1 MICCERGW
9 HIVRMW
15 AVLLVLWC
23 GGASQACAQQEEKH
37 PAETQDTIPAAQ
49 VKRERKTASG
59 HARKKKIEEVKDSI
73 AERTRQQADSIMA
86 ARKAAEGDSLVL
98 DSAMLKAA
106 GDSLSPDTA
115 SLKAMADSLSLD
127 SARLAVL
134 SDSLLQAVL
143 AKRRQKAFRPDP
155 IRSMWLGLVFPGG
168 GQIYNR
174 KYWKLPIFYGGFL
187 GCAYALTWNGQM
199 LRDYSQAY
207 LDIMDDDPNT
217 KSYEQ
222 MLPLGYDISGKE
234 ERFKEI
240 FKNKKNYFRKYRDM
254 SIFAFAGVYL
264 LAVIDAYVDA
274 ELSSFDI
281 SHDLSLRLE
290 PTLLVPGG
298 TGMRHLQAAPGIQCS
313 ITF

>member
-1 MICCERGW
+1 MGIW
-9 HIVRMW
+9 LL
-15 AVLLVLWC
+15 LLVLWC
-23 GGASQACAQQEEKH
+23 TGASQACAQQEEKH

-49 VKRERKTASG
+49 MKRDRKTASG
-59 HARKKKIEEVKDSI
+59 HARKKRIEEVKDSI
-73 AERTRQQADSIMA
+73 AERTRQQADSILA
-86 ARKAAEGDSLVL
+86 AKKAAKGDTLALDSVLPEAKGDTLVL
-98 DSAMLKAA
+98 DSVQLKA
-106 GDSLSPDTA
+106 LT
-115 SLKAMADSLSLD
+115 DSLSLD
-127 SARLAVL
+127 STRHSAL

-143 AKRRQKAFRPDP
+143 AKRKQQAFRPDP

-281 SHDLSLRLE
+281 SPDLSMRLE
-290 PTLLVPGG
+290 PTLLAPCG

-313 ITF
+313 LTF

>member
-1 MICCERGW
+1 MGIW
-9 HIVRMW
+9 LL
-15 AVLLVLWC
+15 LLVLWC
-23 GGASQACAQQEEKH
+23 TGASQACAQQEEKH

-49 VKRERKTASG
+49 MKRDRKTASG
-59 HARKKKIEEVKDSI
+59 HARKKRIEEVKDSI
-73 AERTRQQADSIMA
+73 AERTRQQADSILA
-86 ARKAAEGDSLVL
+86 AKKAAKGDTLAL
-98 DSAMLKAA
+98 DSVQ
-106 GDSLSPDTA
+106 
-115 SLKAMADSLSLD
+115 LKAMADSLSLD
-127 SARLAVL
+127 STRLSAL

-143 AKRRQKAFRPDP
+143 AKRKQQAFRPDP

-217 KSYEQ
+217 KSFEQ

-281 SHDLSLRLE
+281 SPDLSMRLE
-290 PTLLVPGG
+290 PTLLAPCG

-313 ITF
+313 LTF

>member
-1 MICCERGW
+1 MGIW
-9 HIVRMW
+9 LL
-15 AVLLVLWC
+15 LLVLWC
-23 GGASQACAQQEEKH
+23 TGASQACAQQEEKH

-49 VKRERKTASG
+49 MKRDRKTASG
-59 HARKKKIEEVKDSI
+59 HARKKRIEEVKDSI
-73 AERTRQQADSIMA
+73 AERTRQQADSILA
-86 ARKAAEGDSLVL
+86 ANKAAKGDTLVL
-98 DSAMLKAA
+98 DSVQ
-106 GDSLSPDTA
+106 
-115 SLKAMADSLSLD
+115 LKAMADSLSLD
-127 SARLAVL
+127 STRLSAL

-143 AKRRQKAFRPDP
+143 AKRKQQAFRPDP

-281 SHDLSLRLE
+281 SPDLSMRLE
-290 PTLLVPGG
+290 PTLLAPCG

-313 ITF
+313 LTF

>member
-1 MICCERGW
+1 MGIW
-9 HIVRMW
+9 LL
-15 AVLLVLWC
+15 LLVLWC
-23 GGASQACAQQEEKH
+23 TGASQACAQQEEKH

-49 VKRERKTASG
+49 MKRDRKTASG
-59 HARKKKIEEVKDSI
+59 HARKKRIEEVKDSI
-73 AERTRQQADSIMA
+73 AERTRQQADSILA
-86 ARKAAEGDSLVL
+86 AKKAAKGDTLAL
-98 DSAMLKAA
+98 DSVQ
-106 GDSLSPDTA
+106 
-115 SLKAMADSLSLD
+115 LKAMADSLSLD
-127 SARLAVL
+127 STRLSAL

-143 AKRRQKAFRPDP
+143 AKRKQQAFHPDP

-281 SHDLSLRLE
+281 SPDLSMRLE
-290 PTLLVPGG
+290 PTLLAPCG

-313 ITF
+313 LTF

>member
-1 MICCERGW
+1 MGIW
-9 HIVRMW
+9 LL
-15 AVLLVLWC
+15 LLVLWFT
-23 GGASQACAQQEEKH
+23 GASQACAQQEEKH

-49 VKRERKTASG
+49 MKRDRKTASG
-59 HARKKKIEEVKDSI
+59 HARKKRIEEVKDSI
-73 AERTRQQADSIMA
+73 AERTRQQADSILA
-86 ARKAAEGDSLVL
+86 AKKAAKGDTLALDSVLPEAKGDTLVL
-98 DSAMLKAA
+98 DSVQ
-106 GDSLSPDTA
+106 
-115 SLKAMADSLSLD
+115 LKAMADSLSLD
-127 SARLAVL
+127 STRLSAL

-143 AKRRQKAFRPDP
+143 AKRKQQAFRPDP

-281 SHDLSLRLE
+281 SPDLSMRLE
-290 PTLLVPGG
+290 PTLLAPCG

-313 ITF
+313 LTF

>member
-1 MICCERGW
+1 MGIW
-9 HIVRMW
+9 LL
-15 AVLLVLWC
+15 LLVLWC
-23 GGASQACAQQEEKH
+23 TGASQACAQQEEKH

-49 VKRERKTASG
+49 MKRDRKTASG
-59 HARKKKIEEVKDSI
+59 HARKKRIEEVKDSI
-73 AERTRQQADSIMA
+73 AERTRQQADSILA
-86 ARKAAEGDSLVL
+86 AKKAAKGDTLVL
-98 DSAMLKAA
+98 DSVLPEAK
-106 GDSLSPDTA
+106 GDTLVLDSVQ
-115 SLKAMADSLSLD
+115 LKAMADSLSLD
-127 SARLAVL
+127 STRLSAL

-143 AKRRQKAFRPDP
+143 AKRKQQTFRPDP

-281 SHDLSLRLE
+281 SPDLSMRLE
-290 PTLLVPGG
+290 PTLLAPCG

-313 ITF
+313 LTF